1 LRSAV
6 PAILWRTCGRPA
18 RVGRVERELLDAVKV
33 LAEIEVVPE
42 GLL

>member
-1 LRSAV
+1 M
-6 PAILWRTCGRPA
+6 LWRTCGRPA
-18 RVGRVERELLDAVKV
+18 RVGRVDREILGAAKI